1 MNWYLTKMVFR
12 IIFGE
17 GEHKAQFEEQI
28 RIIAAPTAEEAL
40 EKANIMAHT
49 ENNPVKNHG
58 TLVTWQ
64 FVTITELYRLH
75 NFIDGAE
82 IFSQLREEENG
93 DLFEEKL
100 HRKAEQVRFNLQNR
114 LLEIF

>member
-12 IIFGE
+12 IIFGK
-17 GEHKAQFEEQI
+17 GEHKSQFEEQI
-28 RIIAAPTAEEAL
+28 RIIAAPTAEAAL
-40 EKANIMAHT
+40 EKANIMAIT
-49 ENNPVKNHG
+49 EKNQVKDSG
-58 TLVTWQ
+58 SLVKWQ
-64 FVTITELYRLH
+64 FITITELYRLH

-93 DLFEEKL
+93 DLFEEKM
-100 HRKAEQVRFNLQNR
+100 HRKAEHVRYNLQNR

>member
-12 IIFGE
+12 IIFGN
-17 GEHKAQFEEQI
+17 GELKAQFEEQI
-28 RIIAAPTAEEAL
+28 RIIAAPTAEAAL
-40 EKANIMAHT
+40 EKANIMALT
-49 ENNPVKNHG
+49 EKNQVKDSG
-58 TLVTWQ
+58 SLVKWQ

-82 IFSQLREEENG
+82 IFSQVREEENG
-93 DLFEEKL
+93 DLFEEKM
-100 HRKAEQVRFNLQNR
+100 HRKAEHVRYNLQNR

>member
-12 IIFGE
+12 ITFGK

-28 RIIAAPTAEEAL
+28 RIIAAPTAEAAL
-40 EKANIMAHT
+40 EKANIMAVT
-49 ENNPVKNHG
+49 EKNQAKDSGSMVK
-58 TLVTWQ
+58 WQ

-82 IFSQLREEENG
+82 LFSQVREEENG
-93 DLFEEKL
+93 DLFEEKM
-100 HRKAEQVRFNLQNR
+100 HRKAEHIRYNLQNR

>member
-1 MNWYLTKMVFR
+1 MNWYLTKMVYR
-12 IIFGE
+12 IICGN

-28 RIIAAPTAEEAL
+28 RIIAAPTAEAAMEKGNILAL
-40 EKANIMAHT
+40 AEKNQV
-49 ENNPVKNHG
+49 NDSGSLVK
-58 TLVTWQ
+58 WQ

-93 DLFEEKL
+93 DLFEEKM
-100 HRKAEQVRFNLQNR
+100 HRKAEHVRYNLQNR

>member
-12 IIFGE
+12 IIFGK
-17 GEHKAQFEEQI
+17 GEHKARFEEQI
-28 RIIAAPTAEEAL
+28 RIIAAPTAEAAL
-40 EKANIMAHT
+40 EKANIMALT
-49 ENNPVKNHG
+49 EKNQVKDSG
-58 TLVTWQ
+58 SLVKWQ

-93 DLFEEKL
+93 DLFEEMM
-100 HRKAEQVRFNLQNR
+100 HRKAEHVRYNLQNR

>member
-12 IIFGE
+12 IIFGK

-28 RIIAAPTAEEAL
+28 RIIAAPTAEAAL
-40 EKANIMAHT
+40 EKANNFALAEKIQ
-49 ENNPVKNHG
+49 VKDSG
-58 TLVTWQ
+58 SLVKWQ

-82 IFSQLREEENG
+82 VFSQLREEENG
-93 DLFEEKL
+93 DLYEEMMY
-100 HRKAEQVRFNLQNR
+100 RKAEHVRYNLQNR

>member
-12 IIFGE
+12 IIFGK
-17 GEHKAQFEEQI
+17 GELKAQFEEQI
-28 RIIAAPTAEEAL
+28 RIIAAPTAEAAL
-40 EKANIMAHT
+40 EKANIMALT
-49 ENNPVKNHG
+49 EKNQVKDSG
-58 TLVTWQ
+58 SLVKWQ

-82 IFSQLREEENG
+82 IFSQVREEENG
-93 DLFEEKL
+93 DLFEEKM
-100 HRKAEQVRFNLQNR
+100 HRKAEHVRYNLQNR

>member
-1 MNWYLTKMVFR
+1 MVFR
-12 IIFGE
+12 ISFGK

-28 RIIAAPTAEEAL
+28 RIIAAPTAEAAL
-40 EKANIMAHT
+40 EKANIMAVT
-49 ENNPVKNHG
+49 EKNQAKDSGSLVK
-58 TLVTWQ
+58 WQ

-82 IFSQLREEENG
+82 LFSQVREEENG
-93 DLFEEKL
+93 DLFEEKM
-100 HRKAEQVRFNLQNR
+100 HRKAEHLRYNLQNR